1 MFLVWKPKK
10 LCKRCRRL
18 RHQCDFYKKDICARC
33 FFGTSYYYF
42 YNKPYCLIHFK
53 GGKCRECKKLLKEE
67 YERKLELWTNI

>member
-33 FFGTSYYYF
+33 IFGKNFFN
-42 YNKPYCLIHFK
+42 NKPYCLIHFK
-53 GGKCRECKKLLKEE
+53 RGKCCECKKLLKEE
-67 YERKLELWTNI
+67 YERKLKLWIKI